1 MESYLILA
9 GFLAVLFASAMLP
22 VLATRWAARRTAS
35 RYGTRTLRLS
45 VLIGVVAGV
54 GALLARNYGG

>member
-9 GFLAVLFASAMLP
+9 GFLVVLFASAMLP
-22 VLATRWAARRTAS
+22 VLASRWVARRAAS

-45 VLIGVVAGV
+45 VLIGAVAGV
-54 GALLARNYGG
+54 GVVLARTYGG